1 MCENSSSSE
10 VMKNQKRN
18 ITSSRPCDVEITMFA
33 EQIETQRNADS
44 NNERPTM
51 NDNQVRL
58 EGKRKRMKVK
68 EG

>member
-1 MCENSSSSE
+1 MWKFFKKSVTKKPTGMNRL
-10 VMKNQKRN
+10 N
-18 ITSSRPCDVEITMFA
+18 THTMFA